1 MVVIV
6 AAFLVMI
13 FLPYGI
19 TIFTTGIEGRT
30 EDKLKELDSGIVIK
44 VDVDGE
50 YRAMDIEEYI
60 IGVLPGQISPKSNI
74 EAMKAQAVI
83 VRTSILK
90 QMGENKTF
98 DSENL
103 QEEYLE
109 DKEQRNIWGE
119 LHYDKYKK
127 LIEKAVLDTKG
138 QVLRYNGEYIE
149 PLYHQVSSGTT
160 ATAKELY
167 ENGAEYLVGVE
178 SKDDVN
184 SKDYLT
190 MYTFPLAKINEQFG
204 CNITPENM
212 AESFTIIESTP
223 SGYVKKVKICDN
235 EYSSQDIEEEKT
247 IWTFFYIIIQE

>member
-50 YRAMDIEEYI
+50 YRAMDIEEY
-60 IGVLPGQISPKSNI
+60 
-74 EAMKAQAVI
+74 
-83 VRTSILK
+83 
-90 QMGENKTF
+90 
-98 DSENL
+98 
-103 QEEYLE
+103 LE

-149 PLYHQVSSGTT
+149 PLYHQVSFGTT

-235 EYSSQDIEEEKT
+235 EYSSQDIEEVLT